1 MPQRFFVLALAIFL
15 FAGAL
20 QAQHVTAGKHFLIA
34 IPYNDGSQFAADPEI
49 EFYISSVYEN
59 VNLTVTYHETGE
71 TRTYKT
77 GKKNTVLTL
86 SSNKNQISP
95 DWEVEQ
101 SESEQ
106 VLNKAVEITSDQD
119 ITLNVLYARAVSSD
133 GWRPMP
139 VHLWGTAYRAV
150 SYYDFRELGGT
161 SWAGGFVIVASEDNT
176 DVNITLA
183 GVTDGSAKT
192 VGGRKPGDVIAVT
205 LAKGECYAVIGDGT
219 SRGVFDLTG
228 SLVEA
233 SKPISL
239 IGFHARTTMP
249 NCVPNGNGRD
259 HLIENIPP
267 LHSWAKEYVTLNY
280 QRTNTGAAPGS
291 GDVFRIVASQD
302 NTSWTLKYYDRV
314 TKDLIGQDNGVLA
327 KAGDFETIQACS
339 ATALPTGVSVWT
351 ADKPIMLMQ
360 YATSSNWDGDV
371 SNDPFMIG
379 VQSTEQMVYESVFQS
394 PMLDNYNK
402 HYFNMIVRAENADDL
417 KTLTIDGV
425 PVWSHPRAVNPK
437 LLDAQVPGTTDLYY
451 AAIDFN
457 SEAIAHVVTST
468 ADVTFAG
475 YVHGVGQV
483 DSYGYPAAGQQ
494 SDLDV
499 GDGIKPVIA
508 STRNQ
513 QWTWTASDQ
522 GGAGIGGVQLT
533 GASRNATLNFDVN
546 SASTFQ
552 ITRPVNTASG
562 YIVAQHC
569 DSTIIADVVV
579 WDFAGNRT
587 RAQYTRPPMVLGV
600 PSMVNAGAHML
611 GTTTDVPVTVRNLGA
626 DTLDVYRIDVTGSN
640 AFRTTPLT
648 TPIRL
653 QPGDSTRI
661 MVTYAPTEESTGPT
675 DFDEAT
681 LRINDCGNLTV
692 LLRGLGSAPALVIE
706 DRVDTLMTV
715 LVGTTR
721 CDSHC
726 VYVRNVSLAPITVM
740 MVSMALHDEIEMSD
754 VPMIEVM
761 LQPGEAKPIGT
772 ICYSPEDEGVDTTT
786 LTVLTSGSA
795 PNAWN
800 TLIRRRAVL
809 TSSVNEPLDLPSD
822 VTIIDHVVH
831 AREHTYAV
839 TVYDL
844 LGRVLQTGVVRPG
857 EGLKITQ
864 GYVVVQ
870 KP

>member
-1 MPQRFFVLALAIFL
+1 MTQRFFVLAFSFL
-15 FAGAL
+15 LFTGAL
-20 QAQHVTAGKHFLIA
+20 HAQHVTAGKHFLFA

-59 VNLTVTYHETGE
+59 VHVTVEYMGSGDK
-71 TRTYKT
+71 RTYKT
-77 GKKNTVLTL
+77 GKPYSVLTL
-86 SSNKNQISP
+86 SSTRNQLSP
-95 DWEVEQ
+95 VWEVTQ

-106 VLNKAVEITSDQD
+106 VLSKVVEITSDQD
-119 ITLNVLYARAVSSD
+119 ITVNVLYARTVSSD

-139 VHLWGTAYRAV
+139 VHLWGTQYRAV
-150 SYYDFRELGGT
+150 SYYDFKELGGNA
-161 SWAGGFVIVASEDNT
+161 WAGGFVIVASEDNT

-192 VGGRKPGDVIAVT
+192 VGGRKPGDAISVT
-205 LAKGECYAVIGDGT
+205 LEKGQCYAVIGDGT

-233 SKPISL
+233 SKPVSL

-267 LHSWAKEYVTLNY
+267 LHAWAKEYVTVNY
-280 QRTNTGAAPGS
+280 LRTGTGASSGS
-291 GDVFRIVASQD
+291 GDVFRIVASED
-302 NTSWTLKYYDRV
+302 NTTWTLKYYDRV
-314 TKDLIGQDNGVLA
+314 SKNLIGQDSGVLE
-327 KAGDFETIQACS
+327 KAGEFETIQACS
-339 ATALPTGVSVWT
+339 PSALPTGVSVWT
-351 ADKPIMLMQ
+351 ADKPVMLMQ
-360 YATSSNWDGDV
+360 YATSANWDGDTQ
-371 SNDPFMIG
+371 NDPFMIG
-379 VQSTEQMVYESVFQS
+379 VQSTDQMVYESVFQS
-394 PMLDNYNK
+394 PMLQNYYK
-402 HYFNMIVRAENADDL
+402 HYFNIIVRAENTDDL

-425 PVWSHPRAVNPK
+425 PVWSHPRANNPK
-437 LLDAQVPGTTDLYY
+437 LLNAQVPGTNDLYY
-451 AAIDFN
+451 ASIDFDT
-457 SEAIAHVVTST
+457 EAKAHVVTSNGE
-468 ADVTFAG
+468 VSFAG
-475 YVHGVGQV
+475 YVHGVGSV

-494 SDLDV
+494 ANLDA

-508 STRNQ
+508 SERDQ
-513 QWTWTASDQ
+513 EWTWTANDQ
-522 GGAGIGGVQLT
+522 GGAGLGGVQLLPS
-533 GASRNATLNFDVN
+533 SRNATLNFDSN
-546 SASTFQ
+546 SVSTFQ
-552 ITRPVNTASG
+552 ITRPVNAASG

-569 DSTIIADVVV
+569 DSTIVADVVV

-587 RAQYTRPPMVLGV
+587 RAQYTRPPMLLGV

-611 GTTTDVPVTVRNLGA
+611 GTTTDVPVTVRNMGG

-640 AFRTTPLT
+640 AFRSAPLT

-661 MVTYAPTEESTGPT
+661 TVTYAPTRESTGPT

-692 LLRGLGSAPALVIE
+692 LLRGLSSTPALVIE
-706 DRVDTLMTV
+706 DRVDTMMTV

-726 VYVRNVSLAPITVM
+726 VVVRNISLAPVTVM
-740 MVSMALHDEIEMSD
+740 SVSMTQHSEITLSD
-754 VPMIEVM
+754 IPMIELQ

-772 ICYSPEDEGVDTTT
+772 ICYSPTNEGADTTT
-786 LTVLTSGSA
+786 LTVATNGSSST
-795 PNAWN
+795 AWS
-800 TLIRRRAVL
+800 TLIRRRGVL
-809 TSSVNEPLDLPSD
+809 PSSVTEPLDLPSD
-822 VTIIDHVVH
+822 VTIVDNVVH
-831 AREHTYAV
+831 AREHAYTV

-857 EGLKITQ
+857 EALKIMN